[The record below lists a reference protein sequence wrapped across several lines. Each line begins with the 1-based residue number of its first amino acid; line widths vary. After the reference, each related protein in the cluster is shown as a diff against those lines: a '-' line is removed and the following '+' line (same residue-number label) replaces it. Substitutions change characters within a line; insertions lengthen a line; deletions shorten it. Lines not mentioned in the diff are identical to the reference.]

1 VAPLTDPS
9 GKDIGLAGEVGRKAI
24 HLGALVM
31 PIGLWLVPWR
41 IAIPVLLLSFSVSLA
56 LDLSRRRGGR
66 MARLLDK
73 GLGRVLR
80 PHESSRFSGATFI
93 LAAGALCP
101 LLFSRPVAVAALI
114 CIILGDI
121 AAVFVGRSIGRIRI
135 GDKTLEGSMGFFTAA
150 LLGILWIPQLPLHV
164 KVIGALTA
172 TVAEALPQPIDDN
185 LIAPLAAGA
194 VMTALLA

>member
-1 VAPLTDPS
+1 VAPLIDTH
-9 GKDIGLAGEVGRKAI
+9 GKDIGLAGEIGRKAI

-31 PIGLWLVPWR
+31 PIGLWFVPWR
-41 IAIPVLLLSFSVSLA
+41 IAIPILIFAFLVSLT
-56 LDLSRRRGGR
+56 LDLLRRRGGR

-73 GLGRVLR
+73 GLGPVLR
-80 PHESSRFSGATFI
+80 PHETGRFSGATYI

-101 LLFSRPVAVAALI
+101 LFFSRPVAVAAMI

-135 GDKTLEGSMGFFTAA
+135 GQKTLEGSTGFFVAA
-150 LLGILWIPQLPLHV
+150 LLGILWIPQLPFYV

-185 LIAPLAAGA
+185 LVAPLAAGA
-194 VMTALLA
+194 VMAALLA